1 MDINFYGALNVL
13 KMMLPCVK
21 SNGRIVNV
29 SSVLCVPALKNC
41 SKELQQEFE
50 SDKITEEDL
59 CQLMNE
65 FVTYAKSNTHEQRGF
80 PTDAYGV
87 SKIGVTVLTKMY
99 GKIHFDWVR
108 NDRLVN
114 SCCPAWVH
122 TELGGPNAPR
132 SPEEGTD
139 TPVYLSLLAPGLDA
153 LRGQFTCDRE
163 VRHRH
168 TTV

>member
-1 MDINFYGALNVL
+1 MVVENYGGIDVVINNAGVQFRSGRPLSFGEIAKTTMDINFYGALNVL

-99 GKIHFDWVR
+99 GKIHFD
-108 NDRLVN
+108 
-114 SCCPAWVH
+114 
-122 TELGGPNAPR
+122 
-132 SPEEGTD
+132 
-139 TPVYLSLLAPGLDA
+139 
-153 LRGQFTCDRE
+153 
-163 VRHRH
+163 
-168 TTV
+168 